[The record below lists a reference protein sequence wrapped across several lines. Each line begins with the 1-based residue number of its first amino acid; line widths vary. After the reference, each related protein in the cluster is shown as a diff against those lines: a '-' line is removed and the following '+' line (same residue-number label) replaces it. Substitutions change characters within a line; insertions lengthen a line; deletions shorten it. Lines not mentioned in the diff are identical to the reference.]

1 MFAYQKLI
9 AMKHII
15 YSIFSMVGL
24 MLLLSIF
31 NSCDDKS
38 RNFQNNNFNADLQA
52 DSTVMEFTAEMIS
65 LYDEDIKYLRRQK
78 GADEAVQALED
89 IKKLVVQNDY
99 VLNTPETVEKYNQYL
114 RKYAES
120 IQRQPARVI
129 NRMSN
134 MNN

>member
-1 MFAYQKLI
+1 
-9 AMKHII
+9 
-15 YSIFSMVGL
+15 MVGL

-38 RNFQNNNFNADLQA
+38 RNFQNSNFNADLQA

-120 IQRQPARVI
+120 IQRQPAWVQ

>member
-1 MFAYQKLI
+1 
-9 AMKHII
+9 MKHII

-89 IKKLVVQNDY
+89 IKKLIVQNDY

-120 IQRQPARVI
+120 IQRQPAWVQ

>member
-1 MFAYQKLI
+1 
-9 AMKHII
+9 MKHII

-38 RNFQNNNFNADLQA
+38 RNFQNNNFNADLQT

-89 IKKLVVQNDY
+89 IKKLIVQNDY

-120 IQRQPARVI
+120 IQRQPAWVQ

>member
-1 MFAYQKLI
+1 
-9 AMKHII
+9 
-15 YSIFSMVGL
+15 MVGL

-120 IQRQPARVI
+120 IQRQPAWVQ
-129 NRMSN
+129 NRIAKMK
-134 MNN
+134 

>member
-1 MFAYQKLI
+1 
-9 AMKHII
+9 MKHII

-38 RNFQNNNFNADLQA
+38 RNFQNNNFNADLQT

-120 IQRQPARVI
+120 IQRQPAWVQ
-129 NRMSN
+129 NRIAKMK
-134 MNN
+134 

>member
-1 MFAYQKLI
+1 
-9 AMKHII
+9 MKHII

-120 IQRQPARVI
+120 IQRQPAWVQ
-129 NRMSN
+129 NRIAKMK
-134 MNN
+134 

>member
-1 MFAYQKLI
+1 
-9 AMKHII
+9 MKHII

-120 IQRQPARVI
+120 IQRQPAWVQ